1 MKIASLTAVVMLA
14 FSSVAFSQEAPTRPI
29 KIGELNRRPVVG
41 KLGLPLGTATE
52 IEAQIISGRELRRKA
67 YRSSYLLKVTHVG
80 GKELDNRPLLTF
92 SVPAFVSVRLA
103 NHTFGLHELKTG
115 KKAGTL
121 NSTQIEKLEKGYVG
135 KTVRLLVYEVG
146 RFHGIPSNLPND
158 FPVWQ
163 DSGFHFSTSLTVLA
177 ERVCLRLA
185 P

>member
-1 MKIASLTAVVMLA
+1 MLA
-14 FSSVAFSQEAPTRPI
+14 FSSVAFSQEAPKRPI

-67 YRSSYLLKVTHVG
+67 YRSSYLLKVTHIG

-121 NSTQIEKLEKGYVG
+121 NRETRKRIRRQNR
-135 KTVRLLVYEVG
+135 TATRLRG
-146 RFHGIPSNLPND
+146 REISRNTKQLAKRFPGLARFWLSFLD
-158 FPVWQ
+158 FI
-163 DSGFHFSTSLTVLA
+163 DCFG
-177 ERVCLRLA
+177 
-185 P
+185 